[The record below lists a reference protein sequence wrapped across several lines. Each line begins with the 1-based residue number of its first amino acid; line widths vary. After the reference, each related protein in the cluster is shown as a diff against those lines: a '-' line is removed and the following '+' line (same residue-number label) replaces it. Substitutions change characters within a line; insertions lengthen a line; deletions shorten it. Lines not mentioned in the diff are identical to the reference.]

1 MSEPRV
7 ILSNLFFFLSD
18 QQPKT
23 FNFVLS
29 KIKNWAN
36 IHPWERDRFG
46 PFASKMLKWLIFS
59 RSTNELIKISL
70 LNDRIHALLLVS
82 ASLGTTKQSD
92 EKNTSGMKSPW
103 LSVLTWTGGRTL
115 SEDAAVRHPTSQVA
129 FRSDGLGCF
138 HRAFPWKF
146 WAPVI
151 DDPDCFSFSLRRREQ
166 NLSYR
171 ERDSVTRHE

>member
-146 WAPVI
+146 WARWSTIQTAFP
-151 DDPDCFSFSLRRREQ
+151 F
-166 NLSYR
+166 
-171 ERDSVTRHE
+171 H